1 MKKLLVPFCLT
12 LIIFIGSAGVGWSA
26 SLKKDLYAERRG
38 DCATVL
44 REFIPLAEQ
53 KIVTPQ
59 AILGLMYR
67 EGQGLPQ
74 DYKTAVKWL
83 KLAAEPGD
91 ACAQA
96 ILGLMYDWGE
106 GVPENDK
113 TAVKWLK
120 LAAEQGVATAQHHLG
135 LMYQSGSGVP
145 ENQKTAV
152 KWLKLAAEQGDAYP
166 ESQQN
171 LAFRYEDG
179 RGVKKDL
186 VYAYMW
192 HSISKTNGLVEPGDM
207 GMLMLEFEMTPS
219 QIETA
224 KKLARECVR
233 KNYKSREGGC

>member
-74 DYKTAVKWL
+74 DYKTAVSWL

-120 LAAEQGVATAQHHLG
+120 LAAEQG
-135 LMYQSGSGVP
+135 
-145 ENQKTAV
+145 
-152 KWLKLAAEQGDAYP
+152 DAYP

-179 RGVKKDL
+179 WGVKKDL

>member
-38 DCATVL
+38 DCATFL

-91 ACAQA
+91 A
-96 ILGLMYDWGE
+96 
-106 GVPENDK
+106 
-113 TAVKWLK
+113 
-120 LAAEQGVATAQHHLG
+120 
-135 LMYQSGSGVP
+135 
-145 ENQKTAV
+145 
-152 KWLKLAAEQGDAYP
+152 YP
-166 ESQQN
+166 ESQGN

-179 RGVKKDL
+179 WGVKKDL

-207 GMLMLEFEMTPS
+207 GMLMLEFKMTPS
-219 QIETA
+219 QIERA
-224 KKLARECVR
+224 QDLAPECVSR
-233 KNYKSREGGC
+233 NYKDC